1 MPSWNGKLIPKY
13 LMIPSWL
20 IIGAVTF
27 ALAFSLNQL
36 SESDKRWFFG
46 LRRPRW
52 LTFEGL
58 IPLIWI
64 FIFIC
69 IIGSAS
75 IVWDINP
82 WTKKAWF
89 FMGRY
94 LVLVLLIL
102 AYTPVMCKF
111 RSLIVGTVIGGLGF
125 IFGLWLAIIVF
136 PISSWAVAMLLP
148 YLLWS
153 PIGTYVTWAMIRL
166 NPNSA

>member
-1 MPSWNGKLIPKY
+1 MIA
-13 LMIPSWL
+13 IPSWL
-20 IIGAVTF
+20 IIGGITF
-27 ALAFSLNQL
+27 TLAFLLNQL
-36 SESDKRWFFG
+36 SPEDRSWFFR
-46 LRRPRW
+46 LNRPRW

-58 IPLIWI
+58 IPFIWI

-75 IVWDINP
+75 IVWDVNP
-82 WTKKAWF
+82 WSRRAWF
-89 FMGRY
+89 LMGRY

-111 RSLIVGTVIGGLGF
+111 RSLTVGTILGGMGF
-125 IFGLWLAIIVF
+125 LFGLWLAVMVF
-136 PISSWAVAMLLP
+136 PLSKLALILLLP

-166 NPNSA
+166 NPSSA